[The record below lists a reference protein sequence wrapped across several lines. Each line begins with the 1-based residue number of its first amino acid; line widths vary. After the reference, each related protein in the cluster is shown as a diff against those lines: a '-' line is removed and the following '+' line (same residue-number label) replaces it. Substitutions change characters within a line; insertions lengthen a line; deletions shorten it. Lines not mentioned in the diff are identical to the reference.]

1 MRWLILIAITP
12 LLAFGAMAPASAAG
26 PVAATLELPAVDADG
41 YTRPLTAG
49 QLTPEERA
57 TFAQLPADSDD
68 ARKFLYTRGF
78 LRFCQLVMDQKL
90 APIDLP
96 QLPVRAN
103 WNRKYLTEHEAAD
116 VVDVALGMRFEA
128 LMYARPR

>member
-1 MRWLILIAITP
+1 VI
-12 LLAFGAMAPASAAG
+12 
-26 PVAATLELPAVDADG
+26 
-41 YTRPLTAG
+41 
-49 QLTPEERA
+49 
-57 TFAQLPADSDD
+57 
-68 ARKFLYTRGF
+68 
-78 LRFCQLVMDQKL
+78 DQKL

-103 WNRKYLTEHEAAD
+103 WNRQFLTEHEAAD